1 MSLLL
6 STTYVVI
13 HMTNSTQSFS
23 FFFHLFQD
31 HNLGATCPGSSG
43 NVEQYQIKFQTR
55 YFVDTESV
63 NVSRC
68 ENGRCSN
75 AFELAK
81 NGSAPSSYDN
91 VSVAAE
97 NVVGVGAARTCTTQ
111 PISELNFVLKIACIN
126 CVHVP
131 VRGSTYN
138 GVLEALTIS
147 CPKPI
152 ALFSTDSQQSLDWT
166 GELY

>member
-1 MSLLL
+1 MLL
-6 STTYVVI
+6 Y
-13 HMTNSTQSFS
+13 TQLTQCSIS
-23 FFFHLFQD
+23 PFFQLFQD
-31 HNLGATCPGSSG
+31 RNLGATCPGSSG

-63 NVSRC
+63 NASRC

-75 AFELAK
+75 TFELAK

-97 NVVGVGAARTCTTQ
+97 NVVGVGVAKICTTQ
-111 PISELNFVLKIACIN
+111 PISELKFVLKIACIN

-131 VRGSTYN
+131 VHGSTYN
-138 GVLEALTIS
+138 GGLEAIVIS
-147 CPKPI
+147 CPNLIRPI
-152 ALFSTDSQQSLDWT
+152 ALFSTDH
-166 GELY
+166 